1 MVAEHFNQQN
11 MELLTL
17 MQSGRG
23 CLKVLEAAEQELT
36 HGDEGN
42 IERTVQGKKD
52 DWIAHLE
59 AFYWPNALTSE
70 KDRNKM
76 TKIMEDIHVEFLRAN

>member
-1 MVAEHFNQQN
+1 MAEHFNQQN

-17 MQSGRG
+17 MKSGRN
-23 CLKVLEAAEQELT
+23 CLKVLEDAEQELT

-59 AFYWPNALTSE
+59 AFYWPNAL
-70 KDRNKM
+70 R
-76 TKIMEDIHVEFLRAN
+76 FLSLLDSLTRILTTR